1 MDSGTRMRHVY
12 INLGKE
18 ESDKQESDKG
28 MESSLLPFVFFC

>member
-1 MDSGTRMRHVY
+1 MASGTRMRHVY

-18 ESDKQESDKG
+18 ESDKG